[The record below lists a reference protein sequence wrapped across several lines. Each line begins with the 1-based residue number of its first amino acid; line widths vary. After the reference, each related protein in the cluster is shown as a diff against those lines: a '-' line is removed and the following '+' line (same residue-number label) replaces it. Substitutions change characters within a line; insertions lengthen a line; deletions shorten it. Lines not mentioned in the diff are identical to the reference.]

1 MLLNIFNFFKPIFK
15 KNEGVACKVCCV
27 KLRMATFSHTDILN
41 MPTATAQF
49 IKSLNMALPCKLST
63 LVARAHMLC
72 PELKEFCADGLG
84 LSGRD
89 KGSVGKL
96 VEYYIFGRLPNNDS
110 SADTAFGDC
119 KATHVKKLGDGFN
132 AKERLTL
139 TNCGSTGDY
148 STLQHIVD
156 AEVLAENRCYSK
168 IQTGI
173 LTVLEHSDAVGGP
186 MDKTVLCLF
195 RYDITELPATL
206 REVVATDYEKIRTC
220 VKDKAVS
227 QAGQTYL
234 HIHPHGAGHGS
245 TTRAFGFTNKFVTQL
260 IAFYTG
266 WPLFETG
273 RSLYFKS
280 LPLVL
285 Q

>member
-1 MLLNIFNFFKPIFK
+1 MRLKIY
-15 KNEGVACKVCCV
+15 
-27 KLRMATFSHTDILN
+27 MDTFRHADILN
-41 MPTATAQF
+41 IPAVTAEF
-49 IKSLNMALPCKLST
+49 IKELSSALPCTLGT

-72 PELKEFCADGLG
+72 PELKEFCNKGLG
-84 LSGRD
+84 LGARD
-89 KGSVGKL
+89 KGSVGKH

-119 KATHVKKLGDGFN
+119 KATHVKKFGDGFN

-156 AEVLAENRCYSK
+156 ADSLSANRCYSK
-168 IQTGI
+168 IRTGI
-173 LTVLEHSDAVGGP
+173 LTVLEHSETACAANV
-186 MDKTVLCLF
+186 MDKKVLCLF
-195 RYDITELPATL
+195 RYDITELPVGL
-206 REVVATDYEKIRTC
+206 RDVVAEDYEKIRTC
-220 VKDKAVS
+220 VKAGAVS
-227 QAGQTYL
+227 QKGQTYL

-245 TTRAFGFTNKFVTQL
+245 STRAFGFTNKFVTQL
-260 IAFYTG
+260 IGFYTG

-280 LPLVL
+280 VPLVL

>member
-1 MLLNIFNFFKPIFK
+1 MD
-15 KNEGVACKVCCV
+15 
-27 KLRMATFSHTDILN
+27 TFSHADILT
-41 MPTATAQF
+41 MPAVTAQF
-49 IKSLNMALPCKLST
+49 INRLGSALPCKLSA

-72 PELKEFCADGLG
+72 PELKNFCNGDLG

-119 KATHVKKLGDGFN
+119 KATHVKKCGDGFN

-148 STLQHIVD
+148 STLQHIVE
-156 AEVLAENRCYSK
+156 AEALASNRCYSK

-173 LTVLEHSDAVGGP
+173 LTVLEHTEGVNSEP
-186 MDKTVLCLF
+186 MDKNVLCLF
-195 RYDITELPATL
+195 RYDITELPPGL
-206 REVVATDYEKIRTC
+206 REVVDEDYEKIRTC
-220 VKDKAVS
+220 VKTGAVS
-227 QAGQTYL
+227 QKGQTYL
-234 HIHPHGAGHGS
+234 HICPHGSGHGS
-245 TTRAFGFTNKFVTQL
+245 STRAFAFTNKFVTQL
-260 IAFYTG
+260 IAHYTG
-266 WPLFETG
+266 WSIVTAG
-273 RSLYFKS
+273 RSLCFKAHG
-280 LPLVL
+280 PQV